1 MAACGSPFVFLDL
14 GRHRVATELCT
25 IFLEARDH
33 ALGATVRDMHDYP
46 PDRILYG
53 MRYQDAITLDGQGR
67 TSVDLTRISAVEPD
81 LCPTAIP
88 RASSTDRAPGGVVR
102 ATPMAHSKVSTGR

>member
-81 LCPTAIP
+81 LP
-88 RASSTDRAPGGVVR
+88 DGH
-102 ATPMAHSKVSTGR
+102 TPSFVN